1 MGIEILNYVDTVDQF
16 FGLCVKIR
24 ELVRVELEVA
34 VAARENFE
42 SRSTS
47 HHSPKE

>member
-34 VAARENFE
+34 AAARI
-42 SRSTS
+42 S
-47 HHSPKE
+47 SPVQRLTIPQKE